1 MTQLRAAWF
10 AVAAARGLVVDEEEA
25 LLLLLLLGRA
35 LLALALEAAALA

>member
-1 MTQLRAAWF
+1 M
-10 AVAAARGLVVDEEEA
+10 GLEAEEDGEADEEEA